1 MEIYIAILEA
11 VAKGKRKPTRIMY
24 RANLTWTRLNKH
36 LDLLIS
42 KGLLKEE
49 ENDGHTVFSLTHRGK
64 NVLRYYMEIKR
75 ELLYTKKVIPP
86 KSQMLLVYRKAMTL

>member
-11 VAKGKRKPTRIMY
+11 VAKGKRKPTHIMY

-49 ENDGHTVFSLTHRGK
+49 ENDGHAVFSLTQRGK

-75 ELLYTKKVIPP
+75 ELYCTKKAQPP
-86 KSQMLLVYRKAMTL
+86 KSQMLLVYQRL

>member
-11 VAKGKRKPTRIMY
+11 VAKGKRKSTHIMY

-42 KGLLKEE
+42 KGLLNEE
-49 ENDGHTVFSLTHRGK
+49 ENDGHAVFSLAQRGK
-64 NVLRYYMEIKR
+64 DVLRYYVEIKR
-75 ELLYTKKVIPP
+75 ELLYTKNVIPP
-86 KSQMLLVYRKAMTL
+86 KSQMLLVYRKAMAL